1 MAMKNTS
8 DYIEEHIKALLENV
22 SVAELRRSELASRF
36 EVVPSQINY
45 VIKTRFTASR
55 GYIVESKRGGGGYIR
70 IGRITFSDKHELLHD
85 LVNNMG
91 EQLSEAVAAD
101 ILQLLFDEGLMTERE
116 ATLFLVAG
124 TDQVLGRDADTIR
137 ARMMCHILRRLDR
150 KEE

>member
-8 DYIEEHIKALLENV
+8 DYIEEHIKAILDQV

-70 IGRITFSDKHELLHD
+70 IGRITFSDKHELVHD
-85 LVNNMG
+85 LLNNMG
-91 EQLSEAVAAD
+91 EQLSASVYAD

-116 ATLFLVAG
+116 GNLFLSTG
-124 TDQVLGRDADTIR
+124 SDEILGKDASTIR
-137 ARMMCHILRRLDR
+137 ARMMRQILRRLDR

>member
-8 DYIEEHIKALLENV
+8 DYIEEHIKAILDQVN
-22 SVAELRRSELASRF
+22 VAELRRSELASRF

-70 IGRITFSDKHELLHD
+70 IGRITFSDKHELVRD
-85 LVNNMG
+85 LLKNMG
-91 EQLSEAVAAD
+91 DSLSATVFAD
-101 ILQLLFDEGLMTERE
+101 ILQLLFDEQLMTERE
-116 ATLFLVAG
+116 GNLLLATSS
-124 TDQVLGRDADTIR
+124 DEVLGKEAGEIR
-137 ARMMCHILRRLDR
+137 ARMMYQILRRLDR

>member
-8 DYIEEHIKALLENV
+8 DYIEEHIKAILEQVN
-22 SVAELRRSELASRF
+22 VAELRRSELASRF

-70 IGRITFSDKHELLHD
+70 IGRITFSDKHELVHD
-85 LVNNMG
+85 LLKNMG
-91 EQLSEAVAAD
+91 DDLSATVFTD

-116 ATLFLVAG
+116 GNLLLATSS
-124 TDQVLGRDADTIR
+124 DEVLGREANQVR
-137 ARMMCHILRRLDR
+137 ARMMRQILRRLDR
-150 KEE
+150 KED

>member
-8 DYIEEHIKALLENV
+8 DYIEEHIKAILDQV

-70 IGRITFSDKHELLHD
+70 IGRITFSDKHELVHD
-85 LVNNMG
+85 LLNNMG
-91 EQLSEAVAAD
+91 EQLSATVYAD

-116 ATLFLVAG
+116 GNLILSTG
-124 TDQVLGRDADTIR
+124 SDEILGKDASTIR
-137 ARMMCHILRRLDR
+137 ARMMRQILRRLDR

>member
-8 DYIEEHIKALLENV
+8 DYIEEHIKAILDQV

-70 IGRITFSDKHELLHD
+70 IGRITFSDKHELVHD
-85 LVNNMG
+85 LLNNMG
-91 EQLSEAVAAD
+91 EQLSATVYAD
-101 ILQLLFDEGLMTERE
+101 ILQLLFDEQLMTERE
-116 ATLFLVAG
+116 GNLFLSTG
-124 TDQVLGRDADTIR
+124 SDEILGKDASAIR
-137 ARMMCHILRRLDR
+137 ARMMRQILRRLDR

>member
-8 DYIEEHIKALLENV
+8 DYIEEHIKAILDQV
-22 SVAELRRSELASRF
+22 SVAELRRNELASRF

-70 IGRITFSDKHELLHD
+70 IGRITFSDKHELVHD
-85 LVNNMG
+85 LLNNMG
-91 EQLSEAVAAD
+91 EQLSATVYAD

-116 ATLFLVAG
+116 GNLILSTG
-124 TDQVLGRDADTIR
+124 SDEILGKDASTIR
-137 ARMMCHILRRLDR
+137 ARMMRQILRRLDR

>member
-1 MAMKNTS
+1 MAMKNAS
-8 DYIEEHIKALLENV
+8 DYIEEHIKAILDQV

-70 IGRITFSDKHELLHD
+70 IGRITFSDKHELVHD
-85 LVNNMG
+85 LLNNMG
-91 EQLSEAVAAD
+91 EQLSATVYAD

-116 ATLFLVAG
+116 GNLFLSTG
-124 TDQVLGRDADTIR
+124 SDEILGKDASTIR
-137 ARMMCHILRRLDR
+137 ARMMRQILRRLDR

>member
-8 DYIEEHIKALLENV
+8 DYIEEHIKAILGQV

-70 IGRITFSDKHELLHD
+70 IGRITFSDKHELVHD
-85 LVNNMG
+85 LLNNMG
-91 EQLSEAVAAD
+91 EQLSATVYAD

-116 ATLFLVAG
+116 GNLFLSTG
-124 TDQVLGRDADTIR
+124 SDEILGKDASTIR
-137 ARMMCHILRRLDR
+137 ARMMRQILRRLDR

>member
-1 MAMKNTS
+1 MKNTS
-8 DYIEEHIKALLENV
+8 DYIEEHIKTLLEQV
-22 SVAELRRSELASRF
+22 SVAELKRSELASRF

-70 IGRITFSDKHELLHD
+70 IGRITFSDKHELVHD
-85 LVNNMG
+85 LLNNMG
-91 EQLSEAVAAD
+91 EQLSATVYAD

-116 ATLFLVAG
+116 GNLFLFTG
-124 TDQVLGRDADTIR
+124 SDEILGKDASTIR
-137 ARMMCHILRRLDR
+137 ARMMRQILRRLDR

>member
-1 MAMKNTS
+1 MKNTS
-8 DYIEEHIKALLENV
+8 DYIEEHIKALLEQV
-22 SVAELRRSELASRF
+22 SVAELKRSELASRF

-70 IGRITFSDKHELLHD
+70 IGRITFSDKHELIRD
-85 LVNNMG
+85 LLANMG
-91 EQLSEAVAAD
+91 ENLSWVVYQD

-116 ATLFLVAG
+116 GNLFLAVA
-124 TDQVLGRDADTIR
+124 TDTVLGKDADHIR
-137 ARMMCHILRRLDR
+137 SQMMGEILRRLDR

>member
-1 MAMKNTS
+1 ML
-8 DYIEEHIKALLENV
+8 DQV

-70 IGRITFSDKHELLHD
+70 IGRITFSDKHELVHD
-85 LVNNMG
+85 LLNNMG
-91 EQLSEAVAAD
+91 EQLSATVYAD

-116 ATLFLVAG
+116 GNLFLSTG
-124 TDQVLGRDADTIR
+124 SDEILGKDASTIR
-137 ARMMCHILRRLDR
+137 ARMMRQILRRLDR

>member
-8 DYIEEHIKALLENV
+8 DYIEEYIKAMLEQV
-22 SVAELRRSELASRF
+22 SVAELKRSELASRF

-70 IGRITFSDKHELLHD
+70 IGRITFSDKHELVHD
-85 LVNNMG
+85 LLQNMG
-91 EQLSEAVAAD
+91 EDLSWVVYSD

-116 ATLFLVAG
+116 GNLILATG
-124 TDQVLGRDADTIR
+124 TDEVLGVDASRIR
-137 ARMMCHILRRLDR
+137 TRILRQVLRRLDR
-150 KEE
+150 KED

>member
-1 MAMKNTS
+1 MKNTS
-8 DYIEEHIKALLENV
+8 DYIEEHIKALLEQV
-22 SVAELRRSELASRF
+22 SVAELKRSELASRF

-70 IGRITFSDKHELLHD
+70 IGRITFSDKHELVHD
-85 LVNNMG
+85 LLNNMG
-91 EQLSEAVAAD
+91 EQLSATVYAD

-116 ATLFLVAG
+116 GNLFLSTG
-124 TDQVLGRDADTIR
+124 SDEILGKDASTIR
-137 ARMMCHILRRLDR
+137 ARMMRQILRRLDR

>member
-8 DYIEEHIKALLENV
+8 DYIEEHIKAILDQV

-70 IGRITFSDKHELLHD
+70 IGRITFSDKHELVHD
-85 LVNNMG
+85 LLNNMG
-91 EQLSEAVAAD
+91 EQLSATVYAD
-101 ILQLLFDEGLMTERE
+101 ILQLLLDEGLMTERE
-116 ATLFLVAG
+116 GNLFLSTG
-124 TDQVLGRDADTIR
+124 SDEILGKDASTIR
-137 ARMMCHILRRLDR
+137 ARMMRQILRRLDR

>member
-8 DYIEEHIKALLENV
+8 DYIEEHIKAILDQV

-70 IGRITFSDKHELLHD
+70 IGRITFSDKHELVHD
-85 LVNNMG
+85 LLENMG
-91 EQLSEAVAAD
+91 DSLSATVFAD
-101 ILQLLFDEGLMTERE
+101 ILQLLFDEQLMTERE
-116 ATLFLVAG
+116 GNLLLATS
-124 TDQVLGRDADTIR
+124 TDEVLGNEASEIR
-137 ARMMCHILRRLDR
+137 ARMMYQILRRLDR

>member
-1 MAMKNTS
+1 MKNTS
-8 DYIEEHIKALLENV
+8 DYIEEHIKALLEQV
-22 SVAELRRSELASRF
+22 SVAELKRSELASRF

-70 IGRITFSDKHELLHD
+70 IGRITFSDKHELVHD
-85 LVNNMG
+85 LLNNMG
-91 EQLSEAVAAD
+91 EQLSATVYAD

-116 ATLFLVAG
+116 GNLFLSTG
-124 TDQVLGRDADTIR
+124 TDEILGKDASTIR
-137 ARMMCHILRRLDR
+137 ARMMRQILRRLDR

>member
-8 DYIEEHIKALLENV
+8 DYIEEHIKAILDQV

-70 IGRITFSDKHELLHD
+70 IGRITFSDKHELVHD
-85 LVNNMG
+85 LLKNMG
-91 EQLSEAVAAD
+91 DSLSATVFAD
-101 ILQLLFDEGLMTERE
+101 ILQLLFDEQLMTGRE
-116 ATLFLVAG
+116 GNLLLATS
-124 TDQVLGRDADTIR
+124 TDEVLGNEASEIR
-137 ARMMCHILRRLDR
+137 ARMMYQILRRLDR

>member
-8 DYIEEHIKALLENV
+8 DYIEEHIKAILDQV

-55 GYIVESKRGGGGYIR
+55 CYIVESKRGGGGYIR
-70 IGRITFSDKHELLHD
+70 IGRITFSDKHELVHD
-85 LVNNMG
+85 LLNNMG
-91 EQLSEAVAAD
+91 EQLSATVYAD

-116 ATLFLVAG
+116 GNLFLSTG
-124 TDQVLGRDADTIR
+124 SDEILGKDASTIR
-137 ARMMCHILRRLDR
+137 ARMMRQILRRLDR

>member
-8 DYIEEHIKALLENV
+8 DYIEEHIKAILDQVN
-22 SVAELRRSELASRF
+22 VAELRRSELASRF

-70 IGRITFSDKHELLHD
+70 IGRITFSDKHELVHD
-85 LVNNMG
+85 LLNNMG
-91 EQLSEAVAAD
+91 EQLSATVYED

-116 ATLFLVAG
+116 GNLFLSTG
-124 TDQVLGRDADTIR
+124 SDEILGKDASVIR
-137 ARMMCHILRRLDR
+137 ARMMRQVLRRLDR
-150 KEE
+150 KED

>member
-8 DYIEEHIKALLENV
+8 DYIEEHIKAILDQV
-22 SVAELRRSELASRF
+22 GVAELRRSELASRF

-70 IGRITFSDKHELLHD
+70 IGRITFSDKHELVHD
-85 LVNNMG
+85 LLNNMG
-91 EQLSEAVAAD
+91 EQLSATVYAD

-116 ATLFLVAG
+116 GNLFLSTG
-124 TDQVLGRDADTIR
+124 SDEILGKDASTIR
-137 ARMMCHILRRLDR
+137 ARMMRQILRRLDR

>member
-8 DYIEEHIKALLENV
+8 DYIEEHIKEILEQV

-70 IGRITFSDKHELLHD
+70 IGRITFSDKHELVHD
-85 LVNNMG
+85 LLQNMG
-91 EQLSEAVAAD
+91 TELSSTVFED
-101 ILQLLFDEGLMTERE
+101 IIQLLFDEQLMTERE
-116 ATLFLVAG
+116 GNLVLAASS
-124 TDQVLGRDADTIR
+124 DEVLGKEASLIR
-137 ARMMCHILRRLDR
+137 ARMMRQILRRLDR